1 MLISRVPLVGVKGFR
16 GQGAHAP
23 IVQHAGH
30 QDTGNVE
37 VSPRAQGRDQV
48 EFPSVQFEQLATF
61 GRGGDLGAI
70 GTPVQHNG
78 HQTHDAGQFHNGPQ
92 NHDGRGLKGTDSEQ
106 FDQLRAL
113 GRVSAGGRGLL
124 FHVFVMP
131 VLLEDRA
138 NREVQWDLL

>member
-1 MLISRVPLVGVKGFR
+1 M
-16 GQGAHAP
+16 
-23 IVQHAGH
+23 
-30 QDTGNVE
+30 
-37 VSPRAQGRDQV
+37 
-48 EFPSVQFEQLATF
+48 EFPSVQFKQFATS

-113 GRVSAGGRGLL
+113 GRVSAGGQGALVPRVRHAGPPGRLGQHRGSVGPTVANNQQGRASRGSTGTKSQQGRDSVGSTSLQGR
-124 FHVFVMP
+124 VVVWKVVM
-131 VLLEDRA
+131 
-138 NREVQWDLL
+138 